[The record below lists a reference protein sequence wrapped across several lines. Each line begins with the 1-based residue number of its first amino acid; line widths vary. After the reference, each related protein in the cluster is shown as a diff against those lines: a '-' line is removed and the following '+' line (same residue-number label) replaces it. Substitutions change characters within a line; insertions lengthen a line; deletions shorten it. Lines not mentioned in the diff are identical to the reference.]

1 MREETI
7 FFSTILRKVKK
18 NNFKKN
24 YIDIYYMK
32 GKETL

>member
-7 FFSTILRKVKK
+7 FFTTILKK
-18 NNFKKN
+18 EKKYTFKKN